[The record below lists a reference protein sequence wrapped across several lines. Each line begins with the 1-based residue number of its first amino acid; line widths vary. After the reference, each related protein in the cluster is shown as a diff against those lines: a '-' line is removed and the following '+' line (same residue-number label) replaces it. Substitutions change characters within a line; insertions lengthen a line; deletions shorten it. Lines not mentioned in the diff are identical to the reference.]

1 MSIIYARIIILLLF
15 GVEILL
21 IRLSWWKNDLNI
33 FWSSYRLLSYVI
45 FIELPRLLFVLTKD
59 KDYIESINY
68 PAFFIII
75 NLFMDTL
82 GMSLGYFSSTW
93 WYDILMHTFFFPFTV
108 AAFAYALISVY
119 IQHNY
124 LSLKNSRFML
134 YTVFMTAMFLLSLHE
149 MCEALID
156 WISGTNAGTG
166 ATSITDT
173 GKDLFFDSI
182 GCLVF
187 IFCIKVKWLPQ
198 IKLPS
203 DRSV

>member
-1 MSIIYARIIILLLF
+1 MPIIYARIIIILLF
-15 GVEILL
+15 AIEILL
-21 IRLSWWKNDLNI
+21 MRFGWWKNDLNI
-33 FWSSYRLLSYVI
+33 FWSSYRLIMYFV
-45 FIELPRLLFVLTKD
+45 FIELPRLFFVLNKEE
-59 KDYIESINY
+59 DYIECINY

-82 GMSLGYFSSTW
+82 GMSLGYFSSTG
-93 WYDILMHTFFFPFTV
+93 WYDILMHSLFFPFTV
-108 AAFAYALISVY
+108 SALTYALISVY

-124 LSLKNSRFML
+124 SILKNSRFMF

-149 MCEALID
+149 MFEALID

-166 ATSITDT
+166 ATTVTDT

-187 IFCIKVKWLPQ
+187 IFGVK
-198 IKLPS
+198 IKLFPQLKLTNNN
-203 DRSV
+203 